1 LECPI
6 TGPGTIE
13 TTYGGWL
20 NMTNMNLTA
29 TGVDFVI
36 HSALNINKT
45 ISIHDY
51 RARYNYNANTWGAS
65 AALNVYGTFTPE
77 SDYFTAATM
86 MNGSTIDLSATVNVK
101 VCAAEGVRPRGGQYT
116 LTSGGA
122 FTGANV
128 SLVDKP
134 NWVKGVS
141 VVNGD
146 IVLDVKF
153 RGVFIFVK

>member
-1 LECPI
+1 MTLADGTTLEVAES
-6 TGPGTIE
+6 G
-13 TTYGGWL
+13 
-20 NMTNMNLTA
+20 TA
-29 TGVDFVI
+29 TVDG
-36 HSALNINKT
+36 ALT
-45 ISIHDY
+45 L
-51 RARYNYNANTWGAS
+51 AEG
-65 AALNVYGTFTPE
+65 AALAFNFTE
-77 SDYFTAATM
+77 KAAAPVLAVATPA
-86 MNGSTIDLSATVNVK
+86 TLPATVNVK
-101 VCAAEGVRPRGGQYT
+101 VSAADGVRPRGGQYT